1 MTPEGLSEKVAG
13 QKIEPAARSAT
24 LFQMHERLG
33 SIEARLTGINDR
45 MATKG
50 ELRGWAGVV
59 SGLLAIAVAILLKYG

>member
-1 MTPEGLSEKVAG
+1 
-13 QKIEPAARSAT
+13 
-24 LFQMHERLG
+24 MHERLG

-50 ELRGWAGVV
+50 ELRGWAGFV